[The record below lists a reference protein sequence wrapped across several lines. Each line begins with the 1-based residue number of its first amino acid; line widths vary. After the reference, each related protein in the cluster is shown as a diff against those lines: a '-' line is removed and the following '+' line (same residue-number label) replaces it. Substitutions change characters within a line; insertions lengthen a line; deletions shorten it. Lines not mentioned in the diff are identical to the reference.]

1 MLPDTLRWIAEHR
14 PMIAEAGLRHIE
26 LSAAALA
33 VAVLVA
39 VPLGVGLTRVPAAAA
54 YAIGAANVLRTIPS
68 LALLVLMLPLVGTGY
83 LPAMIALTL
92 YGVPAILLNTY
103 AGLRSVDPDVI
114 DAARGQGLSDRQVV
128 RRIEVPLALPVVFAG
143 IRTAAVQ
150 IVAAATLAAFV
161 GGGGLGELITA
172 GMGTLDFPELLVGA
186 LAVAGLAAGTELL
199 FAGVERWAA
208 GPRRKA
214 A

>member
-1 MLPDTLRWIAEHR
+1 MLADTLRWVAEHQR
-14 PMIAEAGLRHIE
+14 VLADAGLRHIE

-33 VAVLVA
+33 VAVTIE
-39 VPLGVGLTRVPAAAA
+39 VPLGIALTRVPGAAS

-103 AGLRSVDPDVI
+103 AGMRSVDPDVV
-114 DAARGQGLSDRQVV
+114 DAARGQGLSDRQIV

-186 LAVAGLAAGTELL
+186 LAVAALAAATELL
-199 FAGVERWAA
+199 FAAIERRAA
-208 GPRRKA
+208 GPRRSSP
-214 A
+214 

>member
-1 MLPDTLRWIAEHR
+1 MLADTLRWIAEHQR
-14 PMIAEAGLRHIE
+14 VLADAGLRHIE

-33 VAVLVA
+33 VAVTIA
-39 VPLGVGLTRVPAAAA
+39 VPLGIALTRVPGAAA

-103 AGLRSVDPDVI
+103 AGVRSVDPDVV
-114 DAARGQGLSDRQVV
+114 DAARGQGLSDRQIV

-186 LAVAGLAAGTELL
+186 LAVAALAAATELL
-199 FAGVERWAA
+199 FASVERRVAY
-208 GPRRKA
+208 PRRA
-214 A
+214 AP